1 MAGGDLCPPLR
12 AHSTALHCWPRAV
25 SSACPQD
32 LMSPYITVPR
42 GRKRGSGH
50 QDWSTQACMGQN
62 ISRGCL
68 GVIQGKTL
76 AVGPARC
83 SGAGL

>member
-1 MAGGDLCPPLR
+1 
-12 AHSTALHCWPRAV
+12 
-25 SSACPQD
+25 
-32 LMSPYITVPR
+32 MSPYITVPR

-62 ISRGCL
+62 ISWGCL

-83 SGAGL
+83 SGAGP